1 MIFYT
6 FQLSSK
12 FRHIPVVP
20 VPLVL
25 ALHIV
30 PISNFKCFPFVFARP
45 LLLHLL
51 CKASTQHL
59 TFDQNTS
66 SLVFLFLSS
75 VLAPGGDLRTS
86 QTSVV
91 SPLPQILPD
100 FAVPSMDPENRP
112 LVEILFHPLVLFLQS
127 TVLPQPTF
135 WGEPL
140 DKCTKPN
147 ELTETNF

>member
-1 MIFYT
+1 MGGRKKGGMLKTLQNLMIFYT

-12 FRHIPVVP
+12 FRYIPVVP

-59 TFDQNTS
+59 TFAQNTS
-66 SLVFLFLSS
+66 SSWFFSS
-75 VLAPGGDLRTS
+75 
-86 QTSVV
+86 
-91 SPLPQILPD
+91 SPLSWLLAGTCVQVKLLLFPLSLRYSLTLLCLQWILKIVLWLK
-100 FAVPSMDPENRP
+100 FYS
-112 LVEILFHPLVLFLQS
+112 IL
-127 TVLPQPTF
+127 
-135 WGEPL
+135 
-140 DKCTKPN
+140 
-147 ELTETNF
+147 